1 MKRYLSEK
9 RQKELV
15 EGILISQIR
24 YGIEI
29 TTGGLDREMTQKQ
42 RMQSRA
48 ARLVL
53 RGEKE
58 GIGVIQKG

>member
-1 MKRYLSEK
+1 MVK
-9 RQKELV
+9 
-15 EGILISQIR
+15 GILISQIK

-29 TTGGLDREMTQKQ
+29 TTGGLDREVTKMQ

-53 RGEKE
+53 GKKE
-58 GIGVIQKG
+58 ESGVIQKG